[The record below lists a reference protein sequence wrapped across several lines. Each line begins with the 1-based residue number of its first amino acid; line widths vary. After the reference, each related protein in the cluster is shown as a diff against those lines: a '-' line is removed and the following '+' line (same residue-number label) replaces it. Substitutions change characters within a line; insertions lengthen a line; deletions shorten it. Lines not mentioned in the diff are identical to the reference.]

1 MTCKNAYS
9 FQESFKNIRP
19 QLIKED
25 QSCKAANGSKM
36 NSLGVFEIPM
46 AIRGCHFLH
55 PVAVMEDI
63 KDNIVGIDFIN
74 ANEP

>member
-1 MTCKNAYS
+1 M
-9 FQESFKNIRP
+9 
-19 QLIKED
+19 
-25 QSCKAANGSKM
+25 AANGSKM
-36 NSLGVFEIPM
+36 NSLVVFQIPM
-46 AIRGCHFLH
+46 TIKGCHFLH